1 MLGWLFAVVSSVF
14 FSLYIVPRKLSKLTP
29 VVFSFF
35 MALGFAGSSIVMF
48 LLQPLLHVHETPNI
62 ALLWSVLAGA
72 IWGTSFVCFVSS
84 IDVMGLSRSN
94 QWKNLQGPVGVF
106 LSLLILGEFSTINPI
121 FAMLAAV
128 AIFLSAV
135 FFTTSSSDK
144 KGTDIK
150 GVLLAALA
158 ALGFGSVAVIQ
169 KYVTVHVG
177 VYSQQVVWS
186 LSIAGSLLLYLLLTK
201 QSKKIFQTSK
211 RDLLLGIG
219 AGIIYLG
226 ASFFQLLSFEFIS
239 ASVSFTVVQMNGI
252 WTVLIGILI
261 FKEINIQRYYKR
273 VSLGLVF
280 TLLGI
285 FLLVFARK

>member
-1 MLGWLFAVVSSVF
+1 MLGWLFAVISSVF
-14 FSLYIVPRKLSKLTP
+14 FSLYIVPRKLSTLHP
-29 VVFSFF
+29 LVFSFF
-35 MALGFAGSSIVMF
+35 MSVGFAASSILMY
-48 LLQPLLHVHETPNI
+48 LLQPLLHFHETPNI
-62 ALLWSVLAGA
+62 ALLWSVLAGV

-84 IDVMGLSRSN
+84 IDGMGLSKSN

-106 LSLLILGEFSTINPI
+106 LSLLILGEFAAIHPL
-121 FAMLAAV
+121 FAMLAAI

-135 FFTTSSSDK
+135 FFTTSVDTK
-144 KGTDIK
+144 KGIDMK
-150 GVLLAALA
+150 GITLALLA

-169 KYVTVHVG
+169 KYVTTHVG

-186 LSIAGSLLLYLLLTK
+186 LSIAGSLFFYLLLTRK
-201 QSKKIFQTSK
+201 LRNMLETTK
-211 RDLLLGIG
+211 RELLLGVG
-219 AGIIYLG
+219 AGVIYLG

-239 ASVSFTVVQMNGI
+239 ASVSFTIVQMNGL

-261 FKEINIQRYYKR
+261 FKEINIRRYYKR
-273 VSLGLVF
+273 VSLGLLF